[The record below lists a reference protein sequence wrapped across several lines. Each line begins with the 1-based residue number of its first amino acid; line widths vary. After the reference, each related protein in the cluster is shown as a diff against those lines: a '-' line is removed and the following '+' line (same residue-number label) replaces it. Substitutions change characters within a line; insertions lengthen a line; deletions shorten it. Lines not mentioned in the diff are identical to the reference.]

1 MFTHLSSHKQTIIR
15 RTFIKQYFYRKTT
28 TKIICYFNNAI
39 EEKWIKNGKFH
50 RAGAPARIVIYHKE
64 LHRSGDAPVCI
75 LIYHKA
81 WLQNGKLHCS
91 GDVPA
96 YIEYYKNGQNYTENW
111 YKNDKRHRIRN
122 VQFKCN
128 NQQIK

>member
-39 EEKWIKNGKFH
+39 EEKWIKNGK
-50 RAGAPARIVIYHKE
+50 
-64 LHRSGDAPVCI
+64 
-75 LIYHKA
+75 
-81 WLQNGKLHCS
+81 LHCS

-96 YIEYYKNGQNYTENW
+96 YIEYYKNGQNYNENW

-128 NQQIK
+128 DQQIK